1 MLTHLRIR
9 MTAAL
14 YLSILCTQFSV
25 SLFAE
30 NNADASE
37 QLSKESSVD
46 LVGLFAW
53 YDELLSKLE
62 AAIQYQAGLEKNNAS
77 RTADERNNAINWYN
91 AATSCI
97 AACKQIPY
105 TTLTQEDVARRIRY
119 ISYIAERVNIAIER
133 GITNTRM
140 PSIADMEISLR
151 TTTAITPEALVE
163 RLQKTESVV
172 SKIVE
177 KVESNGLRPYQ
188 RHYNNFV
195 HFWNRYHVG
204 QWIKTVGSATFLS
217 AAGYYTWRKMFA
229 PVPMLF
235 TPAGKTTL
243 AAQYDT
249 AQIHAL
255 LNSTPIRNAYIEELK
270 KMYPDAD
277 PETLLAQYG
286 GSLAIAS
293 KVTGKYAEKGR
304 VEYNVDDASPLG
316 DRYVVNAEDLIERLN
331 QTAIA
336 LQPLGTVGIAAGIV
350 ESQLHPIRTIMHKF
364 RALHAHL
371 SGAQN
376 LQREMAAQ
384 RVFHTTLNSEEFAM
398 AGYVRERLQD
408 VLKFAMNP
416 ELYLRSGV
424 KPQKAIMLTGPS
436 GVGKSYFAEAF
447 AGSFVEESKALGLEG
462 RVFFHK
468 IMAGYFY
475 GHNDDPVLWIKNL
488 ASSGTP
494 CIIYIDEMHSFNLQT
509 SGNEKLLSSF
519 LDYLDELARNDDPN
533 HLVIIIAATNRPD
546 FVDSPVYRSGRFEVI
561 NIDYPS
567 YEARL
572 HLLQLRCKENA
583 IDTTL
588 LNLERIAHNTAGATF
603 SDINLLFHTA
613 LGSARGKGKAVQAE
627 HFYAALNSVI
637 RKLRGADQLNKTE
650 RSILSAHLA
659 GMALASLL
667 LKPAATHLDCITIEG
682 HPKRI
687 QQRNEWLTLS
697 MQVDP
702 NEQHRMVYGALFGW
716 RDGEKIDVQ
725 HKEDQPL
732 VVQIALAGRVAQ
744 EILLG
749 STTGYGMPDE
759 QRAIALSHQFHGI
772 DTSENAEKTNLLSK
786 EMVNE
791 RKQKSFEFVEQ
802 QRTLIRTLLQEHR
815 ADLEKIAAALGEHTT
830 LKCEDLEQILQQ

>member
-1 MLTHLRIR
+1 MLTTLRVR
-9 MTAAL
+9 MTATF
-14 YLSILCTQFSV
+14 YLFVFCASV
-25 SLFAE
+25 SVPLA
-30 NNADASE
+30 ASNVIP
-37 QLSKESSVD
+37 QQPQQKESSAAD
-46 LVGLFAW
+46 LVVLFAW
-53 YDELLSKLE
+53 HDELLSKLE
-62 AAIQYQAGLEKNNAS
+62 AAIQYQAGLVKNNPS
-77 RTADERNNAINWYN
+77 LSSDERRNAIDWYN

-97 AACKQIPY
+97 TACKQIPY
-105 TTLTQEDVARRIRY
+105 TTLTQQDVARRIRY
-119 ISYIAERVNIAIER
+119 ISYIAERVKSAIES
-133 GITNTRM
+133 NTAAARM
-140 PSIADMEISLR
+140 PSVTDMEMSIRGGTDSS
-151 TTTAITPEALVE
+151 PEELIA
-163 RLQKTESVV
+163 RLEKTE
-172 SKIVE
+172 KIVLKIIE
-177 KVESNGLRPYQ
+177 KVESNGLQPYQ
-188 RHYNNFV
+188 RHYNSLV
-195 HFWNRYHVG
+195 RFWNRYHIG
-204 QWIKTVGSATFLS
+204 QWIKTAGSATFIG
-217 AAGYYTWRKMFA
+217 AAGYYAWRKMFA
-229 PVPMLF
+229 PVPVLY
-235 TPAGKTTL
+235 TPAGKATL

-249 AQIHAL
+249 ANIQAL
-255 LNSTPIRNAYIEELK
+255 LKNPAIRNAFIEELK
-270 KMYPDAD
+270 KTYPDAD
-277 PETLLAQYG
+277 PETLLAQYD
-286 GSLAIAS
+286 GSLTIAS
-293 KVTGKYAEKGR
+293 KVTGKLSERGR
-304 VEYNVDDASPLG
+304 IEYDVKDTSPLG
-316 DRYVVNAEDLIERLN
+316 DKYVVHAEDLIERMN

-336 LQPLGTVGIAAGIV
+336 LQPLGTVSIAAGIV
-350 ESQLHPIRTIMHKF
+350 ESQLHPIRTIMHKL

-468 IMAGYFY
+468 IMAGDFS
-475 GHNDDPVLWIKNL
+475 GHNDGPVFWIKEL
-488 ASSGTP
+488 ASRGTP
-494 CIIYIDEMHSFNLQT
+494 CIIYIDEIHSFNLQT

-588 LNLERIAHNTAGATF
+588 LNLERIAHDTAGSTF

-627 HFYAALNSVI
+627 HFYAALNTVV

-667 LKPAATHLDCITIEG
+667 LKPVGTHLDCITIEG

-697 MQVDP
+697 MQIDP

-732 VVQIALAGRVAQ
+732 VIQIALAGRVAQ

-749 STTGYGMPDE
+749 STTGYGMVDE
-759 QRAIALSHQFHGI
+759 QRAIMLSHQLHGI
-772 DTSENAEKTNLLSK
+772 DTSEQAEKMHLLSK
-786 EMVNE
+786 EMINE
-791 RKQKSFEFVEQ
+791 RKKNSFQFVET
-802 QRTLIRTLLQEHR
+802 QRALIRTLLLEHR
-815 ADLEKIAAALGEHTT
+815 TDLEKIAAALTEYTT
-830 LKCEDLEQILQQ
+830 LKSEDLEQILQQ